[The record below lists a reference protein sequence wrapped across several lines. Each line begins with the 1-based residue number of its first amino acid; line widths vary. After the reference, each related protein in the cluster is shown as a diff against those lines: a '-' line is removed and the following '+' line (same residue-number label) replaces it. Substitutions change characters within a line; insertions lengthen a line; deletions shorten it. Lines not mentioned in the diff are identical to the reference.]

1 MLKQQQTY
9 LRSKVEEISKSLDSL
24 YSLNIIYPKYRY
36 MVAVI
41 RMLEYFESGRC
52 TALTGADG
60 AYNKYEDEVTQETII
75 SRLDVAINCL
85 YQLKENQHMLY
96 DTLEDCL
103 DTSDRIASQVSAL
116 TDSNKNI
123 EACSAIAAYNSKIA
137 ASNSD
142 ALVFIEAYKG
152 ANGL

>member
-1 MLKQQQTY
+1 
-9 LRSKVEEISKSLDSL
+9 
-24 YSLNIIYPKYRY
+24 

-41 RMLEYFESGRC
+41 RMLEYFDSGRC

-60 AYNKYEDEVTQETII
+60 AYNKYEEEIRQDAII
-75 SRLDVAINCL
+75 SKLDTAINCL
-85 YQLKENQHMLY
+85 YQIRDTQYMLY
-96 DTLEDCL
+96 ESLEDCL
-103 DTSDRIASQVSAL
+103 DELGAITAQNDKLISTNQDISQ
-116 TDSNKNI
+116 N
-123 EACSAIAAYNSKIA
+123 SAIAAYNSKIA